1 MRSAAEVGEKRCAP
15 GATNTTDVDNF
26 AGLED
31 TQKRNKKLRQ
41 AEVVCCNLLREER
54 TTLRIVQQIE
64 EIEHKEQAVKV
75 HGFVIGTRLE
85 HTEVRIGGHHPAN
98 KNVSEATIEK
108 LESLDSL

>member
-1 MRSAAEVGEKRCAP
+1 MSTMAALGEKRRAN
-15 GATNTTDVDNF
+15 GAFDTTDVDNF
-26 AGLED
+26 AGLEHN
-31 TQKRNKKLRQ
+31 QKRNKKLRQ
-41 AEVVCCNLLREER
+41 GEVVCCNLLREER
-54 TTLRIVQQIE
+54 TMRIVQQIE
-64 EIEHKEQAVKV
+64 EIEHKEQVVKV

>member
-1 MRSAAEVGEKRCAP
+1 MSSTAAVGEKRCAP
-15 GATNTTDVDNF
+15 GATDTTDVDTF
-26 AGLED
+26 AGLEH

-41 AEVVCCNLLREER
+41 GEVVCCNLLQEER

-64 EIEHKEQAVKV
+64 EIEHKEQVVKV